1 MWLPQAFDACDP
13 ICKADFS
20 RLGFMYVFGGVYADM
35 DFEALRSFDA
45 LVDPPES
52 PEGGGVANELLLAK
66 EPELHARLLE
76 GKASFVCNAL
86 LASRPGHPFWRYA
99 LEGCAERIR
108 GGNVGWGA
116 AGPWAIARLWAKAG
130 TPRLHPHP
138 PSSTTTTPSFHDTPQ
153 LCARSV
159 TQVCVGAGEEV
170 RRGATVLPE
179 EYFYPQVALWNLPK
193 MIAECEP
200 EPLAEHPENVRSP
213 MPCDQPR
220 PLPPPSQP
228 LPSQP
233 PK

>member
-1 MWLPQAFDACDP
+1 MPQAFDACDP

-138 PSSTTTTPSFHDTPQ
+138 PHPPPKQQHHHTILPRHTPAVCAVSDTG
-153 LCARSV
+153 V
-159 TQVCVGAGEEV
+159 WGG
-170 RRGATVLPE
+170 RRGGATWGDGAAGGIFLPAGGAME
-179 EYFYPQVALWNLPK
+179 S
-193 MIAECEP
+193 AEDDRG
-200 EPLAEHPENVRSP
+200 VRAGAARGASGE
-213 MPCDQPR
+213 R
-220 PLPPPSQP
+220 A
-228 LPSQP
+228 
-233 PK
+233 